1 MLDRGT
7 FVRNGSKEVI
17 AKRGTSRHPGGP
29 KGRSEV
35 QALDALA
42 GTGSIVRLDSGFA
55 ARLGMTA
62 AAAKAI
68 PHSSVFFALRIQGRV
83 SSPLALAVISL
94 SLRPCMVEKA

>member
-1 MLDRGT
+1 MSATVEASYGQ
-7 FVRNGSKEVI
+7 
-17 AKRGTSRHPGGP
+17 ARHKPSPRRRQG
-29 KGRSEV
+29 
-35 QALDALA
+35 AM
-42 GTGSIVRLDSGFA
+42 GSIIRLDSGFA
-55 ARLGMTA
+55 ARPGMTA